1 MTERNFEIL
10 SLVGL
15 KGKYFRILKN
25 GNDINIKLNLINNDK
40 PESLDGQ
47 TRVDAETQTHR
58 TGEYPYKDGKKDKR
72 LGRNH

>member
-1 MTERNFEIL
+1 M
-10 SLVGL
+10 
-15 KGKYFRILKN
+15 
-25 GNDINIKLNLINNDK
+25 NIKLNLINNDK